1 MKKISKQKRN
11 KILKVGG
18 ISFAVIGAA
27 TTITTF
33 FIGVFG
39 LDGAIFNGNSS
50 YTNAEVGI
58 IAISFFCLGFLFVL
72 WYPATRLIAWLKT
85 RNLKNQNL
93 QKDLILKDAKIDLMK
108 SKTPIIYEQEI
119 LSEEE

>member
-11 KILKVGG
+11 KILKVGV
-18 ISFAVIGAA
+18 ISFAVIGAV